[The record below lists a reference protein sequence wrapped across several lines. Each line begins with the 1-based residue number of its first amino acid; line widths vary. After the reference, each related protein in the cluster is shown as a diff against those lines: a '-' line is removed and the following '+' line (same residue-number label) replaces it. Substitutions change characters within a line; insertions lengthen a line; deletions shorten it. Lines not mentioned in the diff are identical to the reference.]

1 MIVMDLAHERQEAG
15 DIPGG
20 KIACVKQVRKR
31 RPSDYSADPDCGGRI
46 AQRVIRSSAP
56 GS

>member
-20 KIACVKQVRKR
+20 KIACVKQVR
-31 RPSDYSADPDCGGRI
+31 
-46 AQRVIRSSAP
+46 
-56 GS
+56 